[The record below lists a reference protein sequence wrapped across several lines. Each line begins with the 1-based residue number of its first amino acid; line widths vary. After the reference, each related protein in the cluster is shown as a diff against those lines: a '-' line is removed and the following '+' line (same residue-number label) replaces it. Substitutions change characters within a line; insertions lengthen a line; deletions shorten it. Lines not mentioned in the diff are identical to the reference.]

1 MDRQIV
7 YPGSIPL
14 DTDILSIQR
23 NAMVALGYLAQ
34 ATLGTTTVVDGL
46 FCSPTAPASLTVSLG
61 PGSITSLGVVDASP
75 PALLCWPLKDPNDLL
90 DYQFD
95 IAPALIGNDGD
106 AIATLDI
113 TISPSATGDLALA
126 STTADGSRA
135 VLWLSGGQ
143 PGTTYT
149 VTLSIGTQ
157 AGRTI
162 ARSVLLPVVTLA
174 FTPSTPDILYAETG
188 APLVDENG
196 NPILV
201 AP

>member
-1 MDRQIV
+1 MPTAASHVWRPSAARTIT
-7 YPGSIPL
+7 L
-14 DTDILSIQR
+14 DAFVPVPR
-23 NAMVALGYLAQ
+23 
-34 ATLGTTTVVDGL
+34 GTTATT
-46 FCSPTAPASLTVSLG
+46 PTPLS
-61 PGSITSLGVVDASP
+61 
-75 PALLCWPLKDPNDLL
+75 WPLKDPNDLL

-113 TISPSATGDLALA
+113 TINPSNPGDLALA
-126 STTADGSRA
+126 STAADGSRA
-135 VLWLSGGQ
+135 VLWLSAGQ

-174 FTPSTPDILYAETG
+174 IRPVAAAPLQTETG
-188 APLVDENG
+188 STLTDSNG
-196 NPILV
+196 NPIL
-201 AP
+201 ATP